1 MRLNKKNQTE
11 KLVLSAAM
19 TAIVII
25 LQVLATATTWFGP
38 FSTAVALIPIAI
50 GACMCGIGVGTWLG
64 FVFGVVV
71 MATGGANLFFAF
83 DIPGT
88 VVTVLLKGMACGAA
102 AGLVYKL
109 LNRLNGIVAAITAA
123 VVCPIVNTSV
133 FLLGCAVF
141 FLDDANGIAEVLG
154 LGVSG
159 MALFWALAVANFLFE
174 VGMNIVLSPVIVRLL
189 YIRKKRRTA
198 E

>member
-1 MRLNKKNQTE
+1 MRFKRKNQTE
-11 KLVLSAAM
+11 RLVLSAAM

-64 FVFGVVV
+64 FIFGVVV

-109 LNRLNGIVAAITAA
+109 LNRFNGIVAAITAA
-123 VVCPIVNTSV
+123 IVCPVVNTGV

-189 YIRKKRRTA
+189 YIRRKRRTA

>member
-1 MRLNKKNQTE
+1 M
-11 KLVLSAAM
+11 
-19 TAIVII
+19 IH
-25 LQVLATATTWFGP
+25 
-38 FSTAVALIPIAI
+38 
-50 GACMCGIGVGTWLG
+50 
-64 FVFGVVV
+64 
-71 MATGGANLFFAF
+71 
-83 DIPGT
+83 
-88 VVTVLLKGMACGAA
+88 GAA

-109 LNRLNGIVAAITAA
+109 LNRFNGIVAAITAA
-123 VVCPIVNTSV
+123 IVCPVVNTGV

-154 LGVSG
+154 LSVSG